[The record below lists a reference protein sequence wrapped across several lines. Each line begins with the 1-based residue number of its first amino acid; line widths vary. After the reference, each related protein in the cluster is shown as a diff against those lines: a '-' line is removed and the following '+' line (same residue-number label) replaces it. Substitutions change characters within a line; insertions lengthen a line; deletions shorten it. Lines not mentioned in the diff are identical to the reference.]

1 MKYEPVKKS
10 KYKACISMAVI
21 LLLYIIENFLLSMI
35 KIPNSYVMPFLW
47 IFSGFAFWRLPSPR
61 FESKLRH
68 SDLFNWC
75 ALNFAVIYIALNII
89 AGLIDGLGK
98 SPYDHSLYGIVL
110 NIFTVGSA
118 LVGKEIVRSFMIKN
132 LSRNGRLVSFI
143 TVALLMSTVTISH
156 NRYTS
161 LKGWSG
167 MVEFMAEYLLP
178 ELCHNFLA
186 TYLSYMGGPIP
197 SIIYMGVL
205 QGFHWL
211 SPVLPDLK
219 WITAALIGTMC
230 PIFCFLSMQS
240 IYTRETK
247 LYKRRSTSEDN
258 PVTWMITSLISV
270 GLIWF
275 SVGVFPIY
283 PSVIATGSMEPMIKP
298 GDVVLIKKVDVNSL
312 KEGDVI
318 QFRHDDILISHRIV
332 EIIKEEDVVSYRTK
346 GDNNLRADGW
356 LVAQHEVRGKIIKV
370 VPKIGWPTL
379 LLKSSRDISLD
390 EIEF

>member
-298 GDVVLIKKVDVNSL
+298 GDVVLIKKL
-312 KEGDVI
+312 M
-318 QFRHDDILISHRIV
+318 
-332 EIIKEEDVVSYRTK
+332 
-346 GDNNLRADGW
+346 
-356 LVAQHEVRGKIIKV
+356 
-370 VPKIGWPTL
+370 
-379 LLKSSRDISLD
+379 
-390 EIEF
+390 